1 MILTYD
7 RRQALWEWCRNFI
20 DCEAIYRVDDTH
32 PQLIGKNPKGKY
44 TFQFY
49 LRRATFNPHFARA
62 VGLLFWDHFGEIY
75 RNQMFQ
81 ICTPEPSGPPIGAA
95 IQSVGTLL
103 GIKVNVFQARREP
116 KSFGLD
122 NWFNGKVLPGVPVLM
137 VEDIAASAPF
147 LLRAAI
153 RVQQKLKLPL
163 HQNYFT
169 IVNKVGPYFRKENQ
183 HTENYLDGQLVA
195 LFTFLNFAKNAEDF
209 AWKHGRKQ
217 NWTGI
222 VA

>member
-1 MILTYD
+1 MILTYSQ
-7 RRQALWEWCRNFI
+7 RQAHWNWCREFI
-20 DCEAIYRVDDTH
+20 DREAIYRVDDTH
-32 PQLIGKNPKGKY
+32 PQLLGKDPKGNY

-49 LRRATFNPHFARA
+49 LRRATFNPHFAYA
-62 VGLLFWDHFGEIY
+62 LGLLFWDHFATLHHHHP
-75 RNQMFQ
+75 FQ
-81 ICTPEPSGPPIGAA
+81 LCAPEPSGPPIGAA
-95 IQSVGTLL
+95 IQATATML
-103 GIKVNVFQARREP
+103 GIRINVFQARREA

-122 NWFNGKVLPGVPVLM
+122 NWFNGRVLPDLPVLM

-147 LLRAAI
+147 MLRAAI

-169 IVNKVGPYFRKENQ
+169 VVNKVGAGFKKENQ
-183 HTENYLDGQLVA
+183 HTENYLDGQLIA
-195 LFTFLNFAKNAEDF
+195 LFTFNNFCKNAEEF

>member
-1 MILTYD
+1 MILPYD
-7 RRQALWEWCRNFI
+7 KRQKLWEWCRNYI
-20 DCEAIYRVDDTH
+20 DREAIYRVDDTH
-32 PQLIGKNPKGKY
+32 PQLVVKNPKGNY

-49 LRRATFNPHFARA
+49 LRRATFNPYFARA
-62 VGLLFWDHFGEIY
+62 IGLLFWDHFHE
-75 RNQMFQ
+75 QHAKHPFQ

-95 IQSVGTLL
+95 IQAAANVL
-103 GIKVNVFQARREP
+103 GIKVNVFSARREP

-122 NWFNGKVLPGVPVLM
+122 NWFNGKVLPDVPVLM

-147 LLRAAI
+147 LLRASI
-153 RVQQKLKLPL
+153 RVRQKLKLPL
-163 HQNYFT
+163 HANYFT

-183 HTENYLDGQLVA
+183 HTENYLDGELVA

>member
-7 RRQALWEWCRNFI
+7 RRQALWELCRDFI
-20 DCEAIYRVDDTH
+20 DREAIYRVDETH
-32 PQLIGKNPKGKY
+32 PMLPGKNPKGKY

-49 LRRATFNPHFARA
+49 LRRATFDPKFARA
-62 VGLLFWDHFGEIY
+62 LGLLFWDHFAAEHKAHP
-75 RNQMFQ
+75 FQ

-95 IQSVGTLL
+95 IQAVANML
-103 GIKVNVFQARREP
+103 GIKVNVFSARRES
-116 KSFGLD
+116 KAYGLD

-153 RVQQKLKLPL
+153 RVQQKLGLPL
-163 HQNYFT
+163 HASYFAV
-169 IVNKVGPYFRKENQ
+169 VNKVGRGFRKENQ
-183 HTENYLDGQLVA
+183 HTENYLDGQLIA
-195 LFTFLNFAKNAEDF
+195 LFTFNNFSPDAVDF
-209 AWKHGRKQ
+209 ALKYGHKQ
-217 NWTGI
+217 NWAGM